1 MDATID
7 RLIEK
12 KETELVS
19 LISLSDYCLVQK
31 IEYIDLIKINAQ
43 VNYFQVFQGLFAMLN
58 NKQIRF
64 YMSKLSL
71 LKYTKMKN
79 YMLKLISI

>member
-43 VNYFQVFQGLFAMLN
+43 VNYFQVFQGLFAMLK